1 MAPET
6 QNRNAAMMTSDIKIP
21 WQLAS
26 PEDAL
31 QTHEGDTMCG
41 GVTNKTTR
49 GKRLPPITPWEIWW
63 KWIQA
68 KAVSFTRPDGNS
80 K

>member
-1 MAPET
+1 
-6 QNRNAAMMTSDIKIP
+6 MMTSDIKIP
-21 WQLAS
+21 WQLAA

-49 GKRLPPITPWEIWW
+49 GKPLPRQTLWEALAELWRE
-63 KWIQA
+63 
-68 KAVSFTRPDGNS
+68 AVSRPDRKS
-80 K
+80 EA